1 MPDNDAITK
10 PNPGRG
16 NTTSVSWK
24 EYVDSRLTAIE
35 KATSLASET
44 LSVRLETMNRIREQL
59 DAQVRTLLPKAEYEL
74 FKMQIM
80 DDIDNIC
87 KQLNSLQESRAELKG
102 KADQGALNNT
112 TTMAAISLLL
122 GVMGILIS
130 IFLK

>member
-16 NTTSVSWK
+16 SGTSVSWK

-35 KATSLASET
+35 KADSLAAET

-59 DAQVRTLLPKAEYEL
+59 DQQARTFLTKAEWEL
-74 FKMQIM
+74 FKKRIE

-87 KQLNSLQESRAELKG
+87 EQLSSLQESRAELRG
-102 KADQGALNNT
+102 KADQATLNNT
-112 TTMAAISLLL
+112 TLLAAVSLLL
-122 GVMGILIS
+122 GIVGILIS
-130 IFLK
+130 LFVK